1 MEMTIN
7 GNLPAFS
14 KDRIERRFSGD
25 CSARNKLPILL
36 QILTRSDLQVK
47 YYHSTPLQLSL
58 AKGHIISTVLKTEM
72 CLCQSSLLK
81 GVNLFL
87 D

>member
-36 QILTRSDLQVK
+36 QVLTRSNLQPTGK
-47 YYHSTPLQLSL
+47 LLSEPHREYYDSKKKSL
-58 AKGHIISTVLKTEM
+58 I
-72 CLCQSSLLK
+72 SSL
-81 GVNLFL
+81 
-87 D
+87 

>member
-25 CSARNKLPILL
+25 WSARNKLPILL
-36 QILTRSDLQVK
+36 QVLTRSCLQVNYYKILNSK
-47 YYHSTPLQLSL
+47 YKSMNWEKDKSNPRSF
-58 AKGHIISTVLKTEM
+58 K
-72 CLCQSSLLK
+72 
-81 GVNLFL
+81 

>member
-25 CSARNKLPILL
+25 WSARNKLPILL
-36 QILTRSDLQVK
+36 QVLTRSDLQVNYHRLGFNSK
-47 YYHSTPLQLSL
+47 YKSMNWEKDKS
-58 AKGHIISTVLKTEM
+58 
-72 CLCQSSLLK
+72 
-81 GVNLFL
+81 N
-87 D
+87 